1 MKILLIMTTIFL
13 TSISFAKLKQE
24 KVCEPCAKAI
34 ALEKKIADS
43 KIVPDQ
49 MNAKT
54 INMQDKFVGD
64 SAEAIQKILKLR
76 PFEKEH
82 ARSVLKLLSRIACFY
97 DNQGD
102 IPGLNRDIF
111 KAIYD
116 TRNNVLKTEL
126 ALMIKSGEITEKRS
140 KAMLEAIGAIE
151 AADHIPAGCT
161 DYK

>member
-1 MKILLIMTTIFL
+1 MKSFLLLTTL
-13 TSISFAKLKQE
+13 LMNATAFAKNA
-24 KVCEPCAKAI
+24 VCEPCAQAI
-34 ALEKKIADS
+34 ALEKKIAMS
-43 KIVPDQ
+43 GVKPDQ

-54 INMQDKFVGD
+54 INQQDQFIAD
-64 SAEAIQKILKLR
+64 SATAIQKILKIR
-76 PFEKEH
+76 PFQKEH

-102 IPGLNRDIF
+102 IPGLNRDLF

-116 TRNNVLKTEL
+116 TRRNVLTSEL
-126 ALMIKSGEITEKRS
+126 QLMIKSGEITEKRS

>member
-1 MKILLIMTTIFL
+1 MKNLLVLIVFIS
-13 TSISFAKLKQE
+13 TSFSYAKSKE
-24 KVCEPCAKAI
+24 DKNCELCAKAI

-43 KIVPDQ
+43 NIIPDQ

-54 INMQDKFVGD
+54 INKQDQFIGD

-102 IPGLNRDIF
+102 ISVLNRDIF

-116 TRNNVLKTEL
+116 TRNNVLKSEL
-126 ALMIKSGEITEKRS
+126 ELMIKSGEITEKRS

-151 AADHIPAGCT
+151 AADHIPAGCK

>member
-1 MKILLIMTTIFL
+1 MKTLLIITTTLIVSL
-13 TSISFAKLKQE
+13 TFAKEKQN

-34 ALEKKIADS
+34 ALEKKIAES
-43 KIVPDQ
+43 NIIPDQ

-54 INMQDKFVGD
+54 INKQDQFIGD

-102 IPGLNRDIF
+102 ISGLNRDIF

-116 TRNNVLKTEL
+116 TRNNVLKSEL
-126 ALMIKSGEITEKRS
+126 ELMIKSGEVTEKRS

-151 AADHIPAGCT
+151 AADHIPTGCK